1 MSSKKKKRIWTAV
14 ILVLALV
21 AAGIYVYLDEQKAET
36 LPIENGKLK
45 GVSSAWL
52 IGRLPGEERYVKL
65 ADVGFLPDYKTP
77 IKGAEDPDGDSLT
90 NFYAFE
96 AVDPG
101 RIPGSR
107 KTEKKPGQTW
117 VFSAGGSREEAAR
130 NAGFSSG
137 EEAVINGKT
146 GYLASRTEDGQVI
159 DGFFIDSPYR
169 GISIAMLAI
178 MPESE
183 APGEARALLEG
194 LAAQVKPGKKT
205 SELVRQV
212 QQNFID
218 DNRWTFLT
226 RGLGKTMEITL
237 CAVLMGIILGSL
249 VAVVR
254 STWDQNA
261 ENMRPGF
268 GKSVLGVLNGF
279 CKVYLTVIR
288 GTPVLVQ
295 LMIIYFV
302 IFAGSREGTPFAIL
316 GFGINSGAYVAE
328 IIRGGIASVDRGQL
342 EAGRSLG
349 FNYVQTMWYI
359 IIPQALKSVLP
370 ALANEFIVLLKETS
384 VAGTVA
390 VMDLN
395 EGGSRIRGITQSP
408 FMPLIAVALIYLIL
422 VMFFTWLVGKLE
434 RRLRSS
440 DH

>member
-1 MSSKKKKRIWTAV
+1 MSSKKKKRIWTAAIV
-14 ILVLALV
+14 AVVLII
-21 AAGIYVYLDEQKAET
+21 AGIFIYIDEQNAET

-45 GVSSAWL
+45 GVPSTWL
-52 IGRLPGEERYVKL
+52 IGRIPGEERYVKL
-65 ADVGFLPDYKTP
+65 ADVGFIPEYKTP
-77 IKGAEDPDGDSLT
+77 VRGIEDPDGDDLT

-96 AVDPG
+96 AVDPN

-107 KTEKKPGQTW
+107 SKEKRPGQTW
-117 VFSAGGSREEAAR
+117 VCAVQGTREDAAEK
-130 NAGFSSG
+130 AGFSSW
-137 EEAVINGKT
+137 EETVIDGKAGLL
-146 GYLASRTEDGQVI
+146 GYRIEDGNQFF
-159 DGFFIDSPYR
+159 GFFIDSPYQ
-169 GISIAMLAI
+169 GISIETIITL
-178 MPESE
+178 PESE
-183 APGEARALLEG
+183 GAEQARALLDSM
-194 LAAQVKPGKKT
+194 AAQVHPGKKT
-205 SELVRQV
+205 SELVKQIK
-212 QQNFID
+212 QNFID
-218 DNRWTFLT
+218 DHRWTFLT
-226 RGLGKTMEITL
+226 DGLLKTLEITL
-237 CAVLMGIILGSL
+237 CAVLMGIVLGSV
-249 VAVVR
+249 VAVIR

-261 ENMRPGF
+261 ENMRPGV
-268 GKSVLGVLNGF
+268 GKTLLGGMNGL

-302 IFAGSREGTPFAIL
+302 IFASSREGTPFAIL

-328 IIRGGIASVDRGQL
+328 IIRGGIVGVDRGQL

-349 FNYVQTMWYI
+349 FNYVQTMWHI

-395 EGGSRIRGITQSP
+395 EGGSRIRGVTHSA
-408 FMPLIAVALIYLIL
+408 FMPLIAVALIYLVL